1 MSFQQ
6 GVSGLTASARNL
18 EVIGNN
24 VANASTVGAKV
35 ARAEFADVYARAISG
50 GASSIGLGVS
60 QTAVTQQFS
69 QGSFKSTDGPLDMA
83 INGGGFFQ
91 LKDLSGNSQYTRNGQ
106 FKVDKDGFIVNNS
119 QQKLMGYAAD
129 GTGQIQPGLAVPL
142 QLPTAGIS
150 PKQTSSISMEL
161 NLDSTKPITL
171 PATVPPN
178 IDFEN
183 ADTYNNATSLTV
195 YDGKGQPV
203 ALTFYYQ
210 RATTFSEVDGTVD
223 TWNVYVTA
231 NGTALAGTNDAPE
244 ATSTITFSR
253 DGSVATDPTLPIDL
267 PIPESVNADGVKTL
281 AIPDPTSA
289 TAAEETIKLDLTQIT
304 QFGSPF
310 GVTDLQQDGYSAGQ
324 LVSIAVETNGIVT
337 ARYSNGQTKSAGQV
351 EIATFRNMQGLQP
364 IGNNMWSRTFA
375 SGEPIT
381 GVPGEGNLGVL
392 QAGALE
398 ESNVDLTGELVSMF
412 TAQRV
417 YQANAQ
423 TIKTQDQ
430 VLQTLVNLR

>member
-106 FKVDKDGFIVNNS
+106 FKVDRDGFITNT
-119 QQKLMGYAAD
+119 QGARLLGYPAND
-129 GTGQIQPGLAVPL
+129 QGTLIAGQAQPLV
-142 QLPTAGIS
+142 LPTAGIAPS
-150 PKQTSSISMEL
+150 TTSAVELEL
-161 NLDSTKPITL
+161 NLDARKPTL
-171 PATVPPN
+171 YDAAKTPP
-178 IDFEN
+178 IDFKDAKSYNDATAVNVYDTKGQEVSLTYYFQKSA
-183 ADTYNNATSLTV
+183 ADTWQVYASANGNVVFPNDAGLPQPIAT
-195 YDGKGQPV
+195 
-203 ALTFYYQ
+203 LTFP
-210 RATTFSEVDGTVD
+210 EHGK
-223 TWNVYVTA
+223 
-231 NGTALAGTNDAPE
+231 AP
-244 ATSTITFSR
+244 INQ
-253 DGSVATDPTLPIDL
+253 DDPTLPLAPISFNVPATSNFQGAVTE
-267 PIPESVNADGVKTL
+267 PIPGV
-281 AIPDPTSA
+281 
-289 TAAEETIKLDLTQIT
+289 ELDLSTLTQYGAI
-304 QFGSPF
+304 F
-310 GVTDLQQDGYSAGQ
+310 GVTNVTQDGFPPGQ
-324 LVSIAVETNGIVT
+324 LNAIKIQPNGIVLAT
-337 ARYSNGQTKSAGQV
+337 YSSGQSTPVGQV
-351 EIATFRNMQGLQP
+351 ELATFRNVQGLQP
-364 IGNNMWSRTFA
+364 LGGNVWGATFE
-375 SGEPIT
+375 SGDA
-381 GVPGEGNLGVL
+381 VPGTPGSGNLGVL
-392 QAGALE
+392 QAGVVE
-398 ESNVDLTGELVSMF
+398 ESNVDLTQELVAMMV
-412 TAQRV
+412 AQRI